1 MRLSTST
8 LCSAVCIHSSATF
21 VKNILHHCE
30 IFASWCG
37 ATTISVAGC
46 CHRWA
51 NHVLPVS
58 SSFFSLPFRSKSSK
72 FASHLIP
79 TNFMTPNRTYLQL
92 INLII
97 FLNNFLLLFQN
108 VPPQLF
114 DLLHQFFLH
123 IPFMFQLLH
132 QFLNQLLQLIL
143 HTHSEIPTYTVSLP
157 LVSQRHVDDILI
169 SVTGTVEFGGLMLA
183 LT

>member
-1 MRLSTST
+1 
-8 LCSAVCIHSSATF
+8 
-21 VKNILHHCE
+21 
-30 IFASWCG
+30 
-37 ATTISVAGC
+37 
-46 CHRWA
+46 
-51 NHVLPVS
+51 
-58 SSFFSLPFRSKSSK
+58 
-72 FASHLIP
+72 
-79 TNFMTPNRTYLQL
+79 MTPNRTYLQL

-157 LVSQRHVDDILI
+157 LISRGHVDDILI
-169 SVTGTVEFGGLMLA
+169 SVVGAVEFGCLMLA
-183 LT
+183 LA